1 MGKNKLS
8 PDAVNDYVAGVEK
21 FGEIADYLVINVS
34 SPNTPGLRG
43 LQQKDELE
51 TLISSVLQARNSL
64 KKTNLPPLLLKVS
77 PDLTDSEKQDIAN
90 VITKEH
96 VSIYTQLPEKML
108 NFACTG

>member
-1 MGKNKLS
+1 MK
-8 PDAVNDYVAGVEK
+8 DYVAGVKK

-51 TLISSVLQARNSL
+51 TLISSVLQARNNL

-77 PDLTDSEKQDIAN
+77 PDLTDSEKQDIAKVVLKEN
-90 VITKEH
+90 VRLHNITGKDD
-96 VSIYTQLPEKML
+96 
-108 NFACTG
+108 